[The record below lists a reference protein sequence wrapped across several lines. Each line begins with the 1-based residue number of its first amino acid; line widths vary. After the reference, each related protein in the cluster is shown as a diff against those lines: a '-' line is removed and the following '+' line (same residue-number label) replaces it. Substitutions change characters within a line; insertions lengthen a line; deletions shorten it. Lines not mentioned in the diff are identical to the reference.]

1 MQKDTRN
8 IRNQI
13 LFSFFYKIN
22 LILFLFLS
30 NKLVNNQL
38 ASNTY
43 VKINLILTVDFIL
56 EIPKIICLHF
66 DFQVLQWYFGEY
78 VTLKLSS
85 LLGVL
90 SNIY

>member
-1 MQKDTRN
+1 MQYCRFIILLQKDTRN

-56 EIPKIICLHF
+56 EIPKIML
-66 DFQVLQWYFGEY
+66 Y
-78 VTLKLSS
+78 VFILIFKFYSDILVSM
-85 LLGVL
+85 LP
-90 SNIY
+90 